1 MSTQEREPSCW
12 KVMGYSSHEEFLRK
26 ARARTRI
33 MTIILKRKA
42 EAQKVTPEMLNRVVD
57 L

>member
-1 MSTQEREPSCW
+1 
-12 KVMGYSSHEEFLRK
+12 MGYASHEEFLRK

-33 MTIILKRKA
+33 MTVILQRQAKA
-42 EAQKVTPEMLNRVVD
+42 QQVTPEMLNRVVD